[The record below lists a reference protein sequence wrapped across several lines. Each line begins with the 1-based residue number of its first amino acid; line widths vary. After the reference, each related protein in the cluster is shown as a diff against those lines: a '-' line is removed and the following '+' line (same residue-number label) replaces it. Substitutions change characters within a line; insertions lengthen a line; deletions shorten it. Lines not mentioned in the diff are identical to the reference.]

1 MSLFARATR
10 AARTRA
16 ASNRGGGARTDGRTV
31 TDAIVAAGG
40 ELALAAS
47 RGGLQLARRHRRQLA
62 PVAVALGL
70 AIVAEAAHLVH
81 QDAALLA
88 LPVGLTVTALAA
100 ATRESGKAKREALVV
115 GAGASLWWAAAW
127 WLGPLAYA
135 CVCAWGVGTLAVTV
149 AWWRRRRRR
158 GRIEVIGGTWRWWER
173 EAYAYTQRV
182 ARALQRID
190 AAWPGTVADA
200 GLDPGFQL
208 RRLVGDRFCYSLHIE
223 IPSGHT
229 LDELLKARG
238 ALETALNAYRET
250 TSIEGEERARGA
262 VIRWT
267 QEGKQR
273 PPLLWS
279 RPSGRKLADPFVI
292 GEYEDRTPLTISLG
306 LKAADAHALVTGA
319 TNAGKTTFLRL
330 LLGELCAREDVIVWA
345 LDVAKGG
352 AHFRIWEHC
361 IDRLVTEPEDALAML
376 QAVSRIIRARSRWI
390 GDNGCDDWPT
400 DRAHP
405 QLVVLIDELSELV
418 DQVRTTV
425 KELESISRL
434 GRQLGVT
441 LIVAT
446 QRSTDD
452 ALGHSSKLRSQVRLR
467 IAFPGDSRDATATF
481 DQGRTAARG
490 WDPGALPG
498 PGWVLVCS
506 SAHPA
511 PRQARTFLLTR
522 EMAGVEAAQRRGAR
536 PAWDEISEAAI
547 LVGAERADDQ
557 AEEATRLLA
566 MPAVDDRLTRLWAA
580 IEEAGD
586 REFSGRGLAR
596 AGLDKTWIS
605 AEGLPH
611 FAGRGLI
618 EKAPSGRWR
627 RGAGDVA
634 EERP

>member
-1 MSLFARATR
+1 VA
-10 AARTRA
+10 
-16 ASNRGGGARTDGRTV
+16 D
-31 TDAIVAAGG
+31 AAG
-40 ELALAAS
+40 
-47 RGGLQLARRHRRQLA
+47 QLAREAGRHGLLMAWRFRRQLA
-62 PVAVALGL
+62 PVAAALGL
-70 AIVAEAAHLVH
+70 AIAVEVAHLVN

-88 LPVGLTVTALAA
+88 LPIGLTITALAA
-100 ATRESGKAKREALVV
+100 ATLDTRTDKRDALVV
-115 GAGASLWWAAAW
+115 GVGASLWSSAAW

-135 CVCAWGVGTLAVTV
+135 CALAWGIGTLAVTV
-149 AWWRRRRRR
+149 ALWRRRRRR
-158 GRIEVIGGTWRWWER
+158 GRIEVIGGTWKWWER
-173 EAYAYTQRV
+173 DLYAYTQRV
-182 ARALQRID
+182 TKALQRID
-190 AAWPGTVADA
+190 AAWPGTIADA
-200 GLDPGFQL
+200 NLDPGFQL

-229 LDELLKARG
+229 LDELHKARG

-267 QEGKQR
+267 QEGKKR
-273 PPLLWS
+273 PPLLWAL
-279 RPSGRKLADPFVI
+279 PSGRKLHDPFVI
-292 GEYEDRTPLTISLG
+292 GEYEDRTPLAITLG
-306 LKAADAHALVTGA
+306 LKAPDAHALVTGA

-330 LLGELCAREDVIVWA
+330 LMGEFCAREDVIVWA

-352 AHFRIWEHC
+352 AHFRVWEHC
-361 IDRLVTEPEDALAML
+361 IDRLVTEPEDALPML
-376 QAVSRIIRARSRWI
+376 QAVSRVIRARSRWI
-390 GDNGCDDWPT
+390 GDAGFDDWPT
-400 DRAHP
+400 SRAHP

-418 DQVRTTV
+418 DQVRGAV

-441 LIVAT
+441 LILAT

-481 DQGRTAARG
+481 DQGRTASRG

-506 SAHPA
+506 SSHPS

-522 EMAGVEAAQRRGAR
+522 EMAAAEAATRRGAR
-536 PAWDEISEAAI
+536 PGWDDVSEGAI
-547 LVGAERADDQ
+547 LAGADQ
-557 AEEATRLLA
+557 SEDPAEERTRLLP
-566 MPAVDDRLTRLWAA
+566 MPAVDDRLSRLWAA
-580 IEEAGD
+580 IEEFGD
-586 REFSGRGLAR
+586 GEFSGRGLAR
-596 AGLDKTWIS
+596 PGLDKTWIS

-634 EERP
+634 EERS